1 MIFSLTRRYYA
12 TVTSDLMTEEV
23 IKFSLAQHLR
33 HNKYPNKKSARV
45 GAKMPPLSH
54 RWYILVYN
62 FIVTHPTF
70 MEVGEFS

>member
-1 MIFSLTRRYYA
+1 MTL
-12 TVTSDLMTEEV
+12 DLMTEEV
-23 IKFSLAQHLR
+23 IKFLLQYLR

-45 GAKMPPLSH
+45 GAKMPPPSH

-70 MEVGEFS
+70 MEVGDFS